1 MLTVKSIVNT
11 ILESKTYILEVD
23 RLDFWI
29 VDPGDVEKIMEIVDK
44 DRVLKGILLTHIHYD
59 HIYGLPALVLDI
71 SQCNNLY

>member
-44 DRVLKGILLTHIHYD
+44 DRVLKGILCEQSYYKKVKCGRIW
-59 HIYGLPALVLDI
+59 
-71 SQCNNLY
+71 

>member
-44 DRVLKGILLTHIHYD
+44 DRVLKGILLTHIH
-59 HIYGLPALVLDI
+59 
-71 SQCNNLY
+71 

>member
-29 VDPGDVEKIMEIVDK
+29 VDPGDVEKLWRLWIK
-44 DRVLKGILLTHIHYD
+44 TG
-59 HIYGLPALVLDI
+59 
-71 SQCNNLY
+71 C

>member
-44 DRVLKGILLTHIHYD
+44 DRVLKGFY
-59 HIYGLPALVLDI
+59 
-71 SQCNNLY
+71 

>member
-29 VDPGDVEKIMEIVDK
+29 VDPGVVEKIMEIVYI

-59 HIYGLPALVLDI
+59 HIYGLPA
-71 SQCNNLY
+71 

>member
-23 RLDFWI
+23 RLDFLGLWTLEMLKKLWRLWI
-29 VDPGDVEKIMEIVDK
+29 KTGAEKDFTDTYSLRSYLWIACFS
-44 DRVLKGILLTHIHYD
+44 T
-59 HIYGLPALVLDI
+59 DI

>member
-59 HIYGLPALVLDI
+59 HICFSTDI

>member
-59 HIYGLPALVLDI
+59 HIYGCLL
-71 SQCNNLY
+71 

>member
-59 HIYGLPALVLDI
+59 HI
-71 SQCNNLY
+71 